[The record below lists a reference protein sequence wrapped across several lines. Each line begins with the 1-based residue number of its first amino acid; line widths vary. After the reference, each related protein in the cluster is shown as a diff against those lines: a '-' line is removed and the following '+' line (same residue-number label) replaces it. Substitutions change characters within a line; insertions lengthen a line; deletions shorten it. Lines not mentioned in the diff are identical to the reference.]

1 MKKPEVM
8 TDEQLLE
15 CKQFLDYFRVK
26 YDGKV
31 IEINSGGN
39 GMVFRTD
46 GKFSENFVGCSINS
60 IAEAVARKLGKKIQ
74 REQEY

>member
-26 YDGKV
+26 YDG
-31 IEINSGGN
+31 
-39 GMVFRTD
+39 
-46 GKFSENFVGCSINS
+46 
-60 IAEAVARKLGKKIQ
+60 
-74 REQEY
+74 